1 MDAFAADVADGY
13 REGVRLGQR
22 RRDPLDVRGKYA
34 RPVSVTARVSGRP
47 FLNGLRVVE
56 EDLWVGLLPDQQD
69 RLPGRGVG
77 VVSGST

>member
-1 MDAFAADVADGY
+1 
-13 REGVRLGQR
+13 
-22 RRDPLDVRGKYA
+22 VRGKYA

-56 EDLWVGLLPDQQD
+56 EEDLRVGLLPDQQD